1 MLKTLS
7 GHYSQC
13 QSNQ

>member
-7 GHYSQC
+7 GQLFRL
-13 QSNQ
+13 